1 MIFFVRKRRIEMNYN
16 EKVQWLIHYDNKNIN
31 SPEILRRA
39 SIIKDDVRELN

>member
-1 MIFFVRKRRIEMNYN
+1 MNYN